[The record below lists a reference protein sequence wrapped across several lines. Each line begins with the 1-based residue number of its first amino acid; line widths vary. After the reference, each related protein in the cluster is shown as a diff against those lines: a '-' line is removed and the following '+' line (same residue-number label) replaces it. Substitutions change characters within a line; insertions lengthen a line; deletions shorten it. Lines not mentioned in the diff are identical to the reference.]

1 MGAKGILVVAQGEIT
16 IELETD
22 FQPRVDT
29 GNAGL
34 SQCFDSRCT
43 HRVLVCMP
51 AFLPPS
57 LTPLVPHTQLPEAR
71 LEVNNKMSDG
81 PCA

>member
-34 SQCFDSRCT
+34 SQCFDS
-43 HRVLVCMP
+43 
-51 AFLPPS
+51 
-57 LTPLVPHTQLPEAR
+57 
-71 LEVNNKMSDG
+71 
-81 PCA
+81 